1 MFLAE
6 IVEPQVLD
14 ELQEL
19 KEVKPNEIA
28 EYLKGFVPEITDFG
42 INILIAILIFFLG
55 RKLISILIKIL
66 TRSFER
72 AEWEG
77 SVIDFLSTIINV
89 ILHGVLILIIIDRF
103 GIQTTSLITLIGSAG
118 LAIGLA
124 LQGSLSNFAGG
135 VLILLLK
142 PFRVGDY
149 IIEDNNK
156 NEGTVA
162 KIDLF
167 YTKLMTLDNKVII
180 IPNGSL
186 ANTSLTN
193 VSTQDKRRI
202 DIKIGI
208 AYNADLR
215 KAKNIILELLQNDE
229 KVLKDQPMMV
239 YVDSIGESSVMIGS
253 ILWVET
259 AEFFSTKCRL
269 TENIK
274 TSLDENQIEIP
285 HNKLDVHLTTKVDS

>member
-1 MFLAE
+1 MFLAGIE
-6 IVEPQVLD
+6 DSQVLD
-14 ELQEL
+14 NLQEI
-19 KEVKPNEIA
+19 KEVEVNEIM
-28 EYLKGFVPEITDFG
+28 EYIKGFLPEIIDFG
-42 INILIAILIFFLG
+42 MNILITLVIFFIG
-55 RKLISILIKIL
+55 RKLIRFLLRLL

-72 AEWEG
+72 AEWEE
-77 SVIDFLSTIINV
+77 SVIGFLNTIINV

-103 GIQTTSLITLIGSAG
+103 GVQTTSLITLIGSAG

-135 VLILLLK
+135 VLILVLK

-149 IIEDNNK
+149 IVEDNNK

-167 YTKLMTLDNKVII
+167 YTKLTTLDNKVII

-208 AYNADLR
+208 AYDADLK
-215 KAKNIILELLQNDE
+215 KAKDIILNILENDD
-229 KVLKDQPMMV
+229 KVLKEETMMV
-239 YVDSIGESSVMIGS
+239 YVDSIGESAVIIGS
-253 ILWVET
+253 ISWVET
-259 AEFFSTKCRL
+259 AEFFTTKCRL

-274 TSLDENQIEIP
+274 VSLDQNHIEIP
-285 HNKLDVHLTTKVDS
+285 HNKLDVQLTTNADS